1 VRPSLNSV
9 SRNGTSAQLEPKVMA
24 VLVCLAAH
32 APEPVPKEKLLQE
45 VWPDTF
51 VGEGVLTRSVHEL
64 RQVFQDEAKEST
76 VIQTIAK
83 RGYRLV
89 VPVVPVNG
97 VPPVSPAVEARQTGS
112 LVVPRKLRIGMW
124 AVGGVALL
132 GVSLFALNIGGLR
145 DRLLTRNAAPV
156 IRSLAVLP
164 LQSLSADPAQ
174 EYFTEGMTDAL
185 ITDLAQISALK
196 VVSRTTV
203 MRYQGTSEPLPQIA
217 RELNV
222 DGIVEGTVQRS
233 GNRVRITAQL
243 IYAPAD
249 RHLWAQSFERDVKD
263 MLALQSTVA
272 SEIAREVQVKVTAEE
287 QAKLRNVRPVNTKA
301 LDAYVE
307 ARFHL
312 DQVDKFE
319 FYKDKQLALQE
330 ERDKALSYLDR
341 AIQIDPDYVPAYLA
355 YSDAVDSGSVPRL
368 DLLPRAKAALAKA
381 LELDE
386 TSIPAHLAQA
396 RFMEQY
402 AYDWPSAE
410 KEIKRAIELNP
421 NSADAHA
428 AYSGYL
434 ADLGRSADAD
444 REVKIAQALDPGHD
458 YFADA
463 GVHRDD
469 GQTIEEER
477 QALEEKAPNDPFAM
491 GTLAKVYAIA
501 GRYKEAVEMYERALA
516 LYGWHDFV
524 AVLKR
529 ADASGGPKFA
539 LQEWMRA
546 DEEYSRGHNDFP
558 VFVAAFTYASLG
570 DNDRAFAWLDKAY
583 AQRDWCIIYLKN
595 DSVWDPLRSDPRF
608 KDLLRRVGLPP

>member
-1 VRPSLNSV
+1 
-9 SRNGTSAQLEPKVMA
+9 
-24 VLVCLAAH
+24 
-32 APEPVPKEKLLQE
+32 
-45 VWPDTF
+45 
-51 VGEGVLTRSVHEL
+51 
-64 RQVFQDEAKEST
+64 VFQDEAKESS

-89 VPVVPVNG
+89 TPVVPVNG
-97 VPPVSPAVEARQTGS
+97 VPVASPAVEARQTGS
-112 LVVPRKLRIGMW
+112 PVVPRMRIGMW
-124 AVGGVALL
+124 AVGAAALL
-132 GVSLFALNIGGLR
+132 GSLLFIFNLNGLR
-145 DRLLTRNAAPV
+145 DRLLPRNAPPV
-156 IRSLAVLP
+156 IHALAVLP

-203 MRYQGTSEPLPQIA
+203 MRYEGTSEPLPQIA

-233 GNRVRITAQL
+233 GDRVRITAQL
-243 IYAPAD
+243 IYAPTD
-249 RHLWAQSFERDVKD
+249 RHFWAQSFERDVKD

-287 QAKLRNVRPVNTKA
+287 QAKLRNVRTVNTKA

-312 DQVDKFE
+312 DQVWKFAI
-319 FYKDKQLALQE
+319 YKDKQLALQE
-330 ERDKALSYLDR
+330 EWDKALFYLDR
-341 AIQIDPDYVPAYLA
+341 AIQIDPDYMPAYLA
-355 YSDAVDSGSVPRL
+355 YSDAVDPAGNVPRL

-386 TSIPAHLAQA
+386 TNIAAHLAQA
-396 RFMEQY
+396 RLMEQY
-402 AYDWPSAE
+402 TYDWPGAE
-410 KEIKRAIELNP
+410 KEIKRAIELDP
-421 NSADAHA
+421 NSADAHS
-428 AYSGYL
+428 AYADYL
-434 ADLGRSADAD
+434 ADLGRRADAD

-458 YFADA
+458 YFANA

-477 QALEEKAPNDPFAM
+477 QALEEKAPNDPFAL

-524 AVLKR
+524 AVLKH
-529 ADASGGPKFA
+529 ADAKGGPKFA
-539 LQEWMRA
+539 LEEWMRA

-570 DNDRAFAWLDKAY
+570 DNDRAFARLDKAY
-583 AQRDWCIIYLKN
+583 AQRDWCIMYLKN
-595 DSVWDPLRSDPRF
+595 DPVWDPLRSDPRF
-608 KDLLRRVGLPP
+608 KDLLRRAGLPP

>member
-355 YSDAVDSGSVPRL
+355 
-368 DLLPRAKAALAKA
+368 
-381 LELDE
+381 
-386 TSIPAHLAQA
+386 
-396 RFMEQY
+396 
-402 AYDWPSAE
+402 
-410 KEIKRAIELNP
+410 
-421 NSADAHA
+421 
-428 AYSGYL
+428 
-434 ADLGRSADAD
+434 
-444 REVKIAQALDPGHD
+444 
-458 YFADA
+458 
-463 GVHRDD
+463 
-469 GQTIEEER
+469 
-477 QALEEKAPNDPFAM
+477 
-491 GTLAKVYAIA
+491 
-501 GRYKEAVEMYERALA
+501 
-516 LYGWHDFV
+516 
-524 AVLKR
+524 
-529 ADASGGPKFA
+529 
-539 LQEWMRA
+539 
-546 DEEYSRGHNDFP
+546 
-558 VFVAAFTYASLG
+558 
-570 DNDRAFAWLDKAY
+570 
-583 AQRDWCIIYLKN
+583 
-595 DSVWDPLRSDPRF
+595 
-608 KDLLRRVGLPP
+608 